1 MLESTRD
8 ARAPTHYDGH
18 IYHQFS
24 IMLPPD
30 VRKAVATYLYDQG
43 ISTKIYYPESL
54 TVPHQTRKTFTP
66 VSDNTAKSVLSIPI
80 WPGIPSDSQV
90 RVVDTIKEALRLSG
104 KEA

>member
-1 MLESTRD
+1 
-8 ARAPTHYDGH
+8 
-18 IYHQFS
+18 
-24 IMLPPD
+24 MLPPD

-43 ISTKIYYPESL
+43 ISTKIYYPASL
-54 TVPHQTRKTFTP
+54 TVPHQPRKTFTP